1 MTKFHGSTA
10 AAITAMASLMALGG
24 CNNQLEQRPRRGCSG
39 PSSNRSDARRRTR
52 THGRTGGS
60 RHERFLPTRPRARLR
75 RHPRSRTRGLRP
87 ARRRSGLAARGN
99 SEGAS
104 TNGRR
109 AAGKPVTRVKR

>member
-60 RHERFLPTRPRARLR
+60 RHERSSRPDRE
-75 RHPRSRTRGLRP
+75 HGS
-87 ARRRSGLAARGN
+87 AATPGR
-99 SEGAS
+99 EPGAS
-104 TNGRR
+104 AQPDAGLDRR
-109 AAGKPVTRVKR
+109 LVAIPRGQVRMGEGPLGSPSRG